1 MSLKIQRK
9 IAAKVL
15 KVGESR
21 IWMDPDRF
29 EDISLAITRDDV
41 RALIKEGAIRA
52 TPESGIS
59 RGRYRCVAR
68 QKRKG
73 LRKGPGSRKGC
84 VKGDEWIDR
93 IRSIRDFLRLLRR
106 RKIITPSVY
115 RMLYIKAKG
124 GAFHDKRQ
132 LKTYIEEHNLARR

>member
-1 MSLKIQRK
+1 MSLKIQRR

-15 KVGESR
+15 KVGENR

-29 EDISLAITRDDV
+29 EDISIAITRDDI
-41 RALIKEGAIRA
+41 RALIKDGAIRVR
-52 TPESGIS
+52 PESGIS
-59 RGRYRCVAR
+59 RGRYRRIKR

-73 LRKGPGSRKGC
+73 LRKGSGSRKGP
-84 VKGDEWIDR
+84 VKGDEWVDR

-106 RKIITPSVY
+106 RRIITPSVY
-115 RMLYIKAKG
+115 RLLYIKAKG
-124 GAFHDKRQ
+124 GAFHDKKQ